1 MPFCTACGTEN
12 PPQARFCLACG
23 TELAAAPAP
32 PLPSEERK
40 VITAIFVDLVGSTA
54 RSEQLDPEDVK
65 ALVAPY
71 HARVRAELE
80 GHGGTFEKFSGDAV
94 LALFGSPKAH
104 EDDPERA
111 IRAGLAVRNG
121 IAELNAEDEW
131 LDLHIRIGIH
141 TGEALVMLGAR
152 PSEGEWSAAGDV
164 LNTAAR
170 IQSAAPRD
178 GILVGR
184 ATYLATKNEFEFREA
199 EPVQAKGKSEAVSV
213 WEVVAARDGAGP
225 RPSDETRLVGREE
238 ELDELLGFCSGML
251 DERRAGIATI
261 VGSPGIG
268 KSRVLHELVTR
279 LEERCNVH
287 WGRCLSYGEGIT
299 YWPITEIFKSA
310 AGIMRSD
317 DPEMVAAKL
326 DTFLEGLATED
337 LDELRTIA
345 AALSNLI
352 GIPTT
357 PRGTYA
363 SSEISQAEL
372 HWGIRRALQL
382 LATERPTAVVIEDL
396 HWAEPTLLELIAY
409 VAGEDAEAPLML
421 VCSARPDL
429 EEVSPGFLGSEGRRR
444 TVELQ
449 TLGADQAEALL
460 ADLTGDPAL
469 AATPFASALIEN
481 AGGNPLFLEET
492 VRMLRDEGL
501 IDLQRWRSGE
511 ARDLPVPT
519 SVQGLI
525 SSRLDRL
532 AREEK
537 QLAHH
542 ASVVGPV
549 FWAGAVEHL
558 GVQDGT
564 PPDDPRPGLGELERR
579 DFVAHKAVS
588 TVAGEDEYAF
598 KHILMRDVAYG
609 QVPKGRRAQLHLRFS
624 DWVTVV
630 RGKAEEF
637 IEIVAWHLE
646 QACGLSREVARSPI
660 EPPIREAAEAL
671 AKAAGRAERRE
682 SLREARRYYTR
693 ALDVL
698 GDDHADLR
706 AELRLRR
713 ADILMMLGELK
724 EASDELEEVT
734 EAASALKRTDIAC
747 EASLLLGDIDQRQG
761 RAAGA
766 HERLTKAQDLARSTG
781 DAYLRIKVAYV
792 LAALVADFEGQYEQ
806 AIDGLHSG
814 IATADEIGD
823 VALSAEGHLRLAP
836 TVMNRGDLATAESE
850 LRCCMKLAQ
859 ELGSHRVEAEAT
871 SWLGMIRH
879 HRGYPEEAEPLCL
892 QARTWFERTGDSYFQ
907 AQNLTQG
914 LALIALETGRP
925 DEAEAWLREAM
936 PVALQI
942 GGWVAVEAYRYLAEA
957 LVAQDRLDDAREI
970 VAFAARNVPEEDA
983 YARSSLLLAEAIV
996 ATAAGESAT
1005 AATAFAETLRLIEE
1019 LEMPFELAKARMAL
1033 GMSLRAFGDL
1043 TGARAELERA
1053 RTIFAGMDANTRL
1066 KAIDAELAELVEG
1079 PTPAGPSTP

>member
-1 MPFCTACGTEN
+1 MAFCIECGTEN
-12 PPQARFCLACG
+12 PPQARFCLSCG
-23 TELAAAPAP
+23 TALVAAPAAAP
-32 PLPSEERK
+32 PSEERK

-80 GHGGTFEKFSGDAV
+80 RHGGTFEKFSGDAV

-111 IRAGLAVRNG
+111 IRAGLAVREA

-170 IQSAAPRD
+170 IQSAAPTD

-184 ATYLATKNEFEFREA
+184 DTYLASINAFEFTEQVPVEAKGKA
-199 EPVQAKGKSEAVSV
+199 EPVRVWRVDGEREAD
-213 WEVVAARDGAGP
+213 AAAG
-225 RPSDETRLVGREE
+225 DEAPLVGREA
-238 ELDELLGFCSGML
+238 ELDELLSFCDAALEEG
-251 DERRAGIATI
+251 RVRIAAI
-261 VGSPGIG
+261 VGAPGIG
-268 KSRVLHELVTR
+268 KSRLLRELVHR
-279 LEERCNVH
+279 LESRCAVH
-287 WGRCLSYGEGIT
+287 RGKCLSYGEGIT
-299 YWPITEIFKSA
+299 YWPVVEIVKSA
-310 AGIMRSD
+310 AGIRQSD
-317 DPEMVAAKL
+317 DRETIATRL
-326 DTFLEGLATED
+326 DTFLENLPSED

-345 AALSNLI
+345 SALSNLI

-363 SSEISQAEL
+363 TSEISQAEL
-372 HWGIRRALQL
+372 HWGIRRTLQL
-382 LATERPTAVVIEDL
+382 LAEAQPTAVVIEDL
-396 HWAEPTLLELIAY
+396 HWSEQTFLELISY
-409 VAGEDAEAPLML
+409 VAADDAHAPI
-421 VCSARPDL
+421 VVICTTRPEIDD
-429 EEVSPGFLGSEGRRR
+429 VAPGFLSSEGRR

-449 TLGADQAEALL
+449 TLGREQAAALL
-460 ADLTGDPAL
+460 TDLTGDPEL
-469 AATPFASALIEN
+469 AETPFAAALIAN

-492 VRMLRDEGL
+492 VRTLREQGL
-501 IDLQRWRSGE
+501 IDLEQWQAEGAAE
-511 ARDLPVPT
+511 LPVPT

-532 AREEK
+532 ATPEK

-542 ASVVGPV
+542 ASVVGAV
-549 FWAGAVEHL
+549 FWAGALAHL
-558 GVQDGT
+558 GASADT
-564 PPDDPRPGLGELERR
+564 PPSDPHGGLAELERR
-579 DFVAHKAVS
+579 DFVAQAPVS
-588 TVAGEDEYAF
+588 TVADDDEYSF

-609 QVPKGRRAQLHLRFS
+609 QLPKGRRAELHLRFS
-624 DWVTVV
+624 DWVNVLPGSV
-630 RGKAEEF
+630 DEF
-637 IEIVAWHLE
+637 VEIVAWHLE
-646 QACGLSREVARSPI
+646 QACRLSREVAKSPI
-660 EPPIREAAEAL
+660 DPPIREAVAAL
-671 AKAAGRAERRE
+671 AGAARRAERRE
-682 SLREARRYYTR
+682 SLREAHRYYSR
-693 ALDVL
+693 ALGVL
-698 GDDHADLR
+698 DEEHPELEV
-706 AELRLRR
+706 ELRLRR
-713 ADILMMLGELK
+713 GDILMMLGELK
-724 EASDELEEVT
+724 EATGELEWVA
-734 EAASALKRTDIAC
+734 EAASSLGRADVEC

-761 RAAGA
+761 RAADA
-766 HERLTKAQDLARSTG
+766 RERLSKAQELALSVG
-781 DAYLRIKVAYV
+781 DAALRSKVAFV
-792 LAALVADFEGQYEQ
+792 FSALVADFEGQYDQ
-806 AIDGLHSG
+806 AIDSLRSG
-814 IATADEIGD
+814 IATAEEIGD
-823 VALSAEGHLRLAP
+823 VALEAEGHLRLCP
-836 TVMNRGDLATAESE
+836 IMMNCGDLAAAESE
-850 LRCCMKLAQ
+850 LRCCLKLAR

-879 HRGYPEEAEPLCL
+879 HRGDADEAERLCL

-925 DEAEAWLREAM
+925 EEAEAWLREAM

-957 LVAQDRLDDAREI
+957 LTAQDRLDDAREI
-970 VAFAARNVPEEDA
+970 VAFAARNVPEEDV
-983 YARSSLLLAEAIV
+983 YARSSLLMAEAIV

-1005 AATAFAETLRLIEE
+1005 AATAFAEALRLIEE

-1033 GMSLRAFGDL
+1033 GMALQAFGDV

-1053 RTIFAGMDANTRL
+1053 RAIFVRIGAETRL

-1079 PTPAGPSTP
+1079 PAAAGPSSV